1 MVSTLANTLG
11 MEYIGFTL
19 AMWLFGVNSAQAF
32 AYFQTYSDPLFLK
45 LTVIAVVILDSAN
58 TALMCWGL
66 YLQII
71 PNLGKSTLNLPLVV
85 ETMAI
90 VLNAFIVEC
99 FLSQSI
105 FRISQKN
112 KVLTASIIILAVV
125 QLAFALAACVQAIF
139 FLRFPDY
146 HSGATIVIGTLSV
159 GLAVLT
165 DLVITASL
173 VFYFIRGRSSIGP
186 GSDVLSKLIV
196 YALQRTVMITVP
208 QILLVIFFLVM
219 PDTSVWYIFQFVEGQ
234 GA

>member
-32 AYFQTYSDPLFLK
+32 AYFQTYSDRLFLK
-45 LTVIAVVILDSAN
+45 LTVIAVVILESAN
-58 TALMCWGL
+58 TVLMCWGL

-71 PNLGKSTLNLPLVV
+71 PNFGKSLTFNLPLTV
-85 ETMAI
+85 EAMMIA
-90 VLNAFIVEC
+90 LNSFIVEC

-112 KVLTASIIILAVV
+112 KVLTASIIILAVA
-125 QLAFALAACVQAIF
+125 QLAFSLAACVQGIF

-146 HSGATIVIGTLSV
+146 HSGATMVIGALSV

-186 GSDVLSKLIV
+186 
-196 YALQRTVMITVP
+196 
-208 QILLVIFFLVM
+208 
-219 PDTSVWYIFQFVEGQ
+219 
-234 GA
+234 